1 MRDRWIWT
9 FDVSELLRC
18 LCSSFML
25 FIGISPVSCF
35 EFFYLYHYIW
45 AVYPRFNASHI
56 LSFIKLAYIITWVHP
71 LGSAD
76 IMIADYLKS
85 FFQTALLHPP
95 QLWILHCAGYC
106 PAQFYFIFYFDI
118 VSAYDT
124 LINSMNPNKRK
135 ASAAASPLAPHPPP
149 LWPNTLAFSRLEL

>member
-1 MRDRWIWT
+1 
-9 FDVSELLRC
+9 VSELLRC

-124 LINSMNPNKRK
+124 LIPWIRIKGK
-135 ASAAASPLAPHPPP
+135 HQQLHPLSPHTPPP
-149 LWPNTLAFSRLEL
+149 LTEHIGLF